1 MSGSKP
7 VQSSENELREV
18 EAEVMVS
25 RHSSIS
31 NNFRSFVIRGQT
43 NERDSL
49 LRLIQQKLR
58 EQVMDNLNIME
69 TGPSGLPRIKLK

>member
-7 VQSSENELREV
+7 VQSSENELREE

-43 NERDSL
+43 NERDSA
-49 LRLIQQKLR
+49 LRLIK
-58 EQVMDNLNIME
+58 
-69 TGPSGLPRIKLK
+69 T